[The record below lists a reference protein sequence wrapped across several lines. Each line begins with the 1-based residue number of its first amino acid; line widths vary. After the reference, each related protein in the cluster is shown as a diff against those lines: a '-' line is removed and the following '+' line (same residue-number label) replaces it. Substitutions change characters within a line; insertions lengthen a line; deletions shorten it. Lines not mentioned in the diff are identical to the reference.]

1 MSPIRTLQD
10 LLDLD
15 IDLQKSTIEKLI
27 DNQQSLDTKTLYVT
41 GYSVFGVRA

>member
-27 DNQQSLDTKTLYVT
+27 DNQTISQHKKIVC
-41 GYSVFGVRA
+41 YSVFGVRA